1 VNPNHEREVRN
12 AASAIDELFAQ
23 QRTAIRNF
31 QTITEDCYRLTLAEL
46 GITFEIDRLR
56 REQGSLI
63 GELAVRCTLPGTRSP
78 DGNLSI
84 ADFNVS
90 SARTRTERAKILA
103 ERANTE
109 TLDWFA
115 MVEEF
120 CQLVLQAERRGQ
132 PAIDLRTLPKPEV
145 DDEIVVDNFALPRR
159 HPTIIFGDGGAV
171 KSYLGLEFIG
181 RMAMQGIKVAF
192 FDWELAGDDHRDRL
206 ERLFGP
212 NMPRIIYARCER
224 PLVYEVDRLRRT
236 VKESNIEFAI
246 YDSIA
251 FACDGPPES
260 AETAARYFRAVRQ
273 IGGGSLHVAHIT
285 KGEGGDQKP
294 FGSAFWHNG
303 ARSTWYVEKAES
315 MPDGNS
321 LDVAFYNRKSNL
333 SRIRAPL
340 GFNITFQQH
349 RTVLKP
355 KEVASN
361 SDLAVKLSIRQRM
374 AYLLKRGAMEAEAI
388 ADEIEEKPDTVR
400 RIARRSKTMFTIIPG
415 GRIALAENRPDRGA
429 DSR

>member
-1 VNPNHEREVRN
+1 MTASEREVRKAQAAIAN
-12 AASAIDELFAQ
+12 APEHDLFTQ
-23 QRTAIRNF
+23 QREATRNF
-31 QTITEDCYRLTLAEL
+31 QTISEDCYRLTLAEL

-63 GELAVRCTLPGTRSP
+63 GELAVHCTLPGTRSL
-78 DGNLSI
+78 DGSLSI

-90 SARTRTERAKILA
+90 SARARTDRAKILA

-109 TLDWFA
+109 TLDWSA

-120 CQLVLQAERRGQ
+120 CQLVLQTERRGQ

-145 DDEIVVDNFALPRR
+145 DDEIVVDTFTFPRR

-171 KSYLGLEFIG
+171 KSYLGLEFVG
-181 RMAMQGIKVAF
+181 RMAMQGINVAF
-192 FDWELAGDDHRDRL
+192 FDWELAGEDHRDRL

-236 VKESNIEFAI
+236 VKDNNIEFSI

-260 AETAARYFRAVRQ
+260 AEIAARYFRAVRQ
-273 IGGGSLHVAHIT
+273 VGGGSLHIAHIT

-315 MPDGNS
+315 APDGNS
-321 LDVAFYNRKSNL
+321 LDVAFHNRKSNL
-333 SRIRAPL
+333 SRIRSPL
-340 GFNITFQQH
+340 GFQITFEEH
-349 RTVLKP
+349 RTVLKL
-355 KEVASN
+355 KDVASN
-361 SDLAVKLSIRQRM
+361 PDLAVKLSIRQRM
-374 AYLLKRGAMEAEAI
+374 GYLLKRGAMDPNTIAEEL
-388 ADEIEEKPDTVR
+388 DEKPDTVQR
-400 RIARRSKTMFTIIPG
+400 TARRYKNVFTMVPG
-415 GRIALAENRPDRGA
+415 GRIGLCEKAPGQ
-429 DSR
+429 